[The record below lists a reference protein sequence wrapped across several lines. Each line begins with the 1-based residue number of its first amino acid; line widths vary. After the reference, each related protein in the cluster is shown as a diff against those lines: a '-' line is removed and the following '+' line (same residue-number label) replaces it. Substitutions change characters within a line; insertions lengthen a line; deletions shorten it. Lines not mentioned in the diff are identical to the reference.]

1 MNDAR
6 HSVFE
11 ASLNYPDPDAQR
23 RFAALVGIDDLKQ
36 RLEKSLRL
44 ILDPQAIDR
53 WSERHHRG
61 QLPIVGFFKRRPPL
75 FVLAGDVGTG
85 KTALAETVGD
95 AVARAEKLDVTLYRL
110 SLASR
115 GSGLVGEMTKLLA
128 DAFATFGEAAGKAK
142 GRDGKAQAG
151 YILLI
156 DEADALAQSRET
168 SQMHHEDRAGV
179 NVLIRGIDDIAARAL
194 PAAVI
199 MCTNRINAIDP
210 AVRRR
215 AADLLV
221 FARPSAEQRAQV
233 LANGLRDLGFNA
245 DQIAKLATATGEG
258 NGKLPF
264 TYSDITQRFF
274 PNLVLECY
282 PDQAISFARALAVAE
297 RIKATPPFREE
308 SSS

>member
-6 HSVFE
+6 HTVFE

-44 ILDPQAIDR
+44 ILDPHAIER
-53 WSERHHRG
+53 WSEQHHRR
-61 QLPIVGFFKRRPPL
+61 QLPIIGYFKKRPPL
-75 FVLAGDVGTG
+75 FILAGDVGTG
-85 KTALAETVGD
+85 KTALAESVGD

-128 DAFATFGEAAGKAK
+128 DAFASFGEAAGKAK
-142 GRDGKAQAG
+142 GRDGKARAG
-151 YILLI
+151 SILLI

-179 NVLIRGIDDIAARAL
+179 NVLIRGIDDIGARAL
-194 PAAVI
+194 PAAI
-199 MCTNRINAIDP
+199 ILCTNRISAIDP

-215 AADLLV
+215 AADVLV
-221 FARPSAEQRAQV
+221 FARPTAEQRAQV
-233 LANGLRDLGFNA
+233 LANGLHDLGFTA
-245 DQIAKLATATGEG
+245 EQIAKLATATGDGEG
-258 NGKLPF
+258 TTPF
-264 TYSDITQRFF
+264 TYSDLTQRFL
-274 PNLVLECY
+274 PNLVLESY
-282 PDQAISFARALAVAE
+282 PDKPINFARALALAE
-297 RIKATPPFREE
+297 RLKATPSFGED
-308 SSS
+308 SSA

>member
-1 MNDAR
+1 MSDVL

-23 RFAALVGIDDLKQ
+23 RLAALVGIDDQKQ

-44 ILDPQAIDR
+44 ILDPHAIER
-53 WSERHHRG
+53 WSHQHYRG

-85 KTALAETVGD
+85 KTALAESVGD
-95 AVARAEKLDVTLYRL
+95 AVARDEKLDVTLYRL

-115 GSGLVGEMTKLLA
+115 GSGLVGEMTKLVA
-128 DAFATFGEAAGKAK
+128 DAFAAFGEAAGKVK
-142 GRDGKAQAG
+142 GRDGKARAG

-179 NVLIRGIDDIAARAL
+179 NALIRGLDDIASRAL

-215 AADLLV
+215 AADLLI

-233 LANGLRDLGFNA
+233 LANGLQDLGFNA
-245 DQIAKLATATGEG
+245 EQIARLATATGEG
-258 NGKLPF
+258 KGKPAF
-264 TYSDITQRFF
+264 TYSDLTQRFL

-282 PDQAISFARALAVAE
+282 PDQPISFARALALAE
-297 RIKATPPFREE
+297 RLEATPPFREE
-308 SSS
+308 YSP